1 MDKLDLKKEW
11 KHLYAPPAR
20 QVQVVKVPKFNF
32 CMIDGKIEP
41 RQEPATSRAFQD
53 AIQALYGVSF
63 TLKFM
68 SKLRKKNPI
77 DYAVMALEGLWW
89 AESGEFDFTVKEDWH
104 FTLMIMQPRH
114 ITAKMFQEALQKLKE
129 KKDSPALPRLG
140 FESFQEGLCLQALHV
155 GPYSEEPQTLE
166 RMQAFAQENG
176 YVYHGKHH
184 EIYMGDPRKS
194 KPEKLRTILRHP
206 IEKATT

>member
-11 KHLYAPPAR
+11 KHLYAPPAK
-20 QVQVVKVPKFNF
+20 QVIVVKVPKFKF
-32 CMIDGKIEP
+32 CMIDGTVKAG
-41 RQEPATSRAFQD
+41 QKPATSQDFQD
-53 AIQALYGVSF
+53 AIQALYGMTY

-68 SKLRKKNPI
+68 SKLRRNNPI

-89 AESGEFDFTVKEDWH
+89 VESGEFDLRKKEDWH

-114 ITAKMFQEALQKLKE
+114 ITAKMYQEALQKLKE
-129 KKDSPALPRLG
+129 KDSPALLRLY
-140 FESFQEGLCLQALHV
+140 FESFQEGLCVQALHI

-176 YVYHGKHH
+176 YVYRGKHH

-194 KPEKLRTILRHP
+194 KPDKLKTILRHP
-206 IEKATT
+206 IAKAEP